1 MLNPLSIYDLREQIR
16 DTLSKEAAHTDW
28 KQSFAEEGAAA
39 VLFLLT
45 ADQDGK
51 PALILTKRSELV
63 PQPGDL
69 CSPGGRISPWIDK
82 PLSLFAPRT
91 RTALGWAKLKLI
103 TTAALRESWE
113 EIGLNPFRV
122 ELLGFLPVQE
132 LLLFSRRI
140 YPVCAWTE
148 ARSFRPNREVEKIL
162 QIPLEELLDPFRYAA
177 YDILKEGEKIT
188 RTLCFVHREGDK
200 EEILWGAALK
210 IVLRF
215 LKIIFDFSPPEE
227 NDLPR
232 MIKIIDA
239 TYYKSN
245 RP

>member
-1 MLNPLSIYDLREQIR
+1 MPHLLSSPNLRQIIKEV
-16 DTLSKEAAHTDW
+16 LSREAAHTGW
-28 KQSFAEEGAAA
+28 EHAPTLTGAAA
-39 VLFLLT
+39 VLVLVT
-45 ADQDGK
+45 TDQNGK
-51 PALILTKRSELV
+51 AALILTKRSALV

-82 PLSLFAPRT
+82 PLSLFAPRQKSKASPS
-91 RTALGWAKLKLI
+91 ALPLI
-103 TTAALRESWE
+103 TAAALRESWE
-113 EIGLNPFRV
+113 EIGLNPFAV

-148 ARSFRPNREVEKIL
+148 AKEFRPNREVEKIL
-162 QIPLEELLDPFRYAA
+162 QIPLEELLDPSRYAA
-177 YDILKEGEKIT
+177 YDILKEGEKIA
-188 RTLCFVHREGDK
+188 RTLCFVHREEDG

-215 LKIIFDFSPPEE
+215 LKMVFEFDPLALDE
-227 NDLPR
+227 LPR
-232 MIKIIDA
+232 KTKLIDA
-239 TYYKSN
+239 GYY